1 MKRLILSFLTV
12 VAVVTIKAQMI
23 AYSVST
29 NVVGEPGES
38 TVIDLQGV
46 TGKELSGLIIDAD
59 GNMEFES
66 VVNAKG
72 FPIGFDFMYN
82 GKKMTHFLIGTD
94 LEIQLSPG
102 ESVSTQRVLPQE
114 SVRFL
119 TESAAKRI
127 LYITCVVS
135 NLTVCAAA

>member
-119 TESAAKRI
+119 TESAAKRT

>member
-1 MKRLILSFLTV
+1 M
-12 VAVVTIKAQMI
+12 
-23 AYSVST
+23 
-29 NVVGEPGES
+29 
-38 TVIDLQGV
+38 IDLQGV